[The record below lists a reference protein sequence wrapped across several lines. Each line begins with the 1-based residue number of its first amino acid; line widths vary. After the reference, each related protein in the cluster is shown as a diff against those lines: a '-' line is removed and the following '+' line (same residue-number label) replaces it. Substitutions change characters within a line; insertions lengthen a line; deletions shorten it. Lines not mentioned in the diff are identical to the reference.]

1 MAVSNTQ
8 AYYGPLLLSVTNPLA
23 CYGADFITVV
33 HSNGRL
39 LALPADI
46 DLGPKRMAGANT
58 QNYYGTPL

>member
-1 MAVSNTQ
+1 V
-8 AYYGPLLLSVTNPLA
+8 L
-23 CYGADFITVV
+23 

-46 DLGPKRMAGANT
+46 ELGPKRMAGANT